1 MEDKKNKD
9 NQELVLTDIYTND
22 DDVEISKEER
32 VETIVEEKKKNKI
45 KKIK

>member
-22 DDVEISKEER
+22 EDVEISKEER